1 MLLDL
6 DIAMK
11 GPSSVC
17 LSLALA
23 RALRLRSMSVLLT
36 LKLYKHDLVNHQ
48 QLARFDLNENNTK
61 HVLTFDVEKITKLFQ
76 KICGSNENSW
86 STKRRFERKT

>member
-1 MLLDL
+1 MCCISDGFQCRFSRKHDAVFQVHKRELVLLDL

-48 QLARFDLNENNTK
+48 QLARFDLNENK
-61 HVLTFDVEKITKLFQ
+61 HETRVNL
-76 KICGSNENSW
+76 
-86 STKRRFERKT
+86 RR